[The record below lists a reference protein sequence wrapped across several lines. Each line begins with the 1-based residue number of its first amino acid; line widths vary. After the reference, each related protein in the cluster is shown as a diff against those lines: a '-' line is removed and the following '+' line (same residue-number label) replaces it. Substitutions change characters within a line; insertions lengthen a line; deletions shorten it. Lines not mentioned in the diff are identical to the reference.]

1 MIGGLR
7 VATLE
12 RGALEAASRLPLLAE
27 GPPLVMDQYVTIDE
41 ALTVIGEF
49 GWGQVT
55 QFVLV
60 SFKIPD
66 CLRTERCDRVK
77 LFTSQMPS
85 DALTGMRPAA
95 GHRSLDS
102 SR

>member
-1 MIGGLR
+1 MNGGLG

-27 GPPLVMDQYVTIDE
+27 GPPLLMDQYVTIDE
-41 ALTVIGEF
+41 ALIVIGEF

-60 SFKIPD
+60 SFNFLIA
-66 CLRTERCDRVK
+66 CGL
-77 LFTSQMPS
+77 
-85 DALTGMRPAA
+85 
-95 GHRSLDS
+95 
-102 SR
+102 